1 MNTEKSKIRVL
12 LVDDQPL
19 FVHSLA
25 QVIQHRA
32 DDIEIIGIESNGR
45 DAVAAVE
52 QQEIDIIIMDIKMPI
67 MNGVEATRRISEID
81 PQIRIMMLTTFDE
94 DAYVVEALQ
103 YGAKGYLLKTILPE
117 EVITAIRA
125 LYAGINQ
132 ISPSII
138 TRLTDKMRLPA
149 EDSLVPAANVRT
161 AALPSWFIELT
172 RLEKEILEQVVQ
184 GLSNKEIASLLNLA
198 EQTVKN
204 YLTNIY
210 GKMDV
215 HKRSQ
220 LVLKYME
227 DHIAEYR

>member
-1 MNTEKSKIRVL
+1 
-12 LVDDQPL
+12 
-19 FVHSLA
+19 
-25 QVIQHRA
+25 
-32 DDIEIIGIESNGR
+32 
-45 DAVAAVE
+45 
-52 QQEIDIIIMDIKMPI
+52 
-67 MNGVEATRRISEID
+67 MNGVEATRRISEIH
-81 PQIRIMMLTTFDE
+81 PEIKIMMLTTFDE
-94 DAYVVEALQ
+94 DAFVVEALK

-138 TRLTDKMRLPA
+138 TKLTEKMKITTHKIAPEKPNIKTTSLP
-149 EDSLVPAANVRT
+149 T
-161 AALPSWFIELT
+161 WFIELT
-172 RLEKEILEQVVQ
+172 QLEKEILELVVQ
-184 GLSNKEIASLLNLA
+184 GLSNKEISSDLNLA

-220 LVLKYME
+220 SIIKYM
-227 DHIAEYR
+227 